1 MAAIRTARWSAGH
14 FLNQEAPTAAGPGDL
29 RKFMQDQFMSRA
41 ISARST
47 PYSPINLKTNA
58 PRQPATWRKP
68 ASPGLT
74 RAQLQ
79 QIVLEQL
86 G

>member
-1 MAAIRTARWSAGH
+1 
-14 FLNQEAPTAAGPGDL
+14 
-29 RKFMQDQFMSRA
+29 MQDQFMSRA
-41 ISARST
+41 IPARST
-47 PYSPINLKTNA
+47 PYSPISHITTT
-58 PRQPATWRKP
+58 PRRPATWRKP

-74 RAQLQ
+74 QAQLR